1 MELKIKEQYLEYSIG
16 GGKIKSIK
24 LKNLQPNRY
33 EYFYNNGFSEFFD
46 VIKEEEI
53 KEEEI
58 TYITIDEEEFIID
71 EEDDDD
77 TIEE

>member
-58 TYITIDEEEFIID
+58 TYTTIDEEEFIID
-71 EEDDDD
+71 EEDEDI
-77 TIEE
+77 IEE